1 LLVLPFDKM
10 SKNPSKYK
18 KKKKLGSFPY
28 VSVVFSITLALFVIG
43 LFGLLILHSNR
54 LKDTIREN
62 ITIQIYLDKFV
73 TENDII
79 RINKLLTQKQFVAK
93 ERDIAQVEFVSKEDA
108 AKLFIESTGEDFIEF
123 LGDNP
128 LRDAFTIKIAPVY
141 QQVDSL
147 QNIELELSKSDSVFE
162 VVYVQNLVQSIN
174 KNITKISLVLI
185 GFTVILLITIVVLI
199 NNTIKLALFS
209 QRFLIRSMQLV
220 GAKAG
225 FIISPFVKRAGWHGI
240 IAGIIASSLL
250 FGLLTYAN
258 RVIEELKQLQS
269 PNELLML
276 FGFILALGLIIGMM
290 STYRAVKKY
299 LKMSLDELY

>member
-1 LLVLPFDKM
+1 M
-10 SKNPSKYK
+10 SKSALKHK
-18 KKKKLGSFPY
+18 KKKQLGSFPY

-43 LFGLLILHSNR
+43 LFGLLILHSSK
-54 LKDTIREN
+54 LKDSIREN

-73 TENDII
+73 TENDKI
-79 RINKLLTQKQFVAK
+79 RINKLLTQKKYVAK
-93 ERDIAQVEFVSKEDA
+93 DGDKSLIEYISKEDA
-108 AKLFIESTGEDFIEF
+108 AKIFIESTGEDFIEF

-128 LRDAFTIKIAPVY
+128 LRDAFTIKIDPSY

-147 QNIELELSKSDSVFE
+147 QNMESELNKVDSVFE

-225 FIISPFVKRAGWHGI
+225 FIISPFVKRAGFQGVL
-240 IAGIIASSLL
+240 AGLFASLL
-250 FGLLTYAN
+250 LFALLTYTN
-258 RVIEELKQLQS
+258 SVIEELKQLQS
-269 PNELLML
+269 QNELLML
-276 FGFILALGLIIGMM
+276 FGFIVLLGLTIGMA
-290 STYRAVKKY
+290 STYGAVKKY
-299 LKMSLDELY
+299 LRMSLDELY

>member
-1 LLVLPFDKM
+1 M
-10 SKNPSKYK
+10 KYK

-43 LFGLLILHSNR
+43 LFGLLILHSNK
-54 LKDTIREN
+54 LKDSIRQN

-73 TENDII
+73 TENDKI
-79 RINKLLTQKQFVAK
+79 RINKLLTQKKYVANDG
-93 ERDIAQVEFVSKEDA
+93 ENALVEFVSKEEA
-108 AKLFIESTGEDFIEF
+108 AKTFIESTGEDFIDF

-128 LRDAFTIKIAPVY
+128 LRDAYAIKINPEY
-141 QQVDSL
+141 QQIDSL
-147 QNIELELSKSDSVFE
+147 RKIEFELGKVDSVFE

-185 GFTVILLITIVVLI
+185 GFSIILLVTIVVLI

-225 FIISPFVKRAGWHGI
+225 FIILPFVKRSGFHGI
-240 IAGIIASSLL
+240 LSGIIAS
-250 FGLLTYAN
+250 GLLYGLLQYAN
-258 RVIEELKQLQS
+258 TVVEELKQLQS
-269 PNELLML
+269 PKELML
-276 FGFILALGLIIGMM
+276 LAAFIMILGLVIGVT
-290 STYRAVKKY
+290 STYRAVHKY
-299 LKMSLDELY
+299 LRMSLDELY